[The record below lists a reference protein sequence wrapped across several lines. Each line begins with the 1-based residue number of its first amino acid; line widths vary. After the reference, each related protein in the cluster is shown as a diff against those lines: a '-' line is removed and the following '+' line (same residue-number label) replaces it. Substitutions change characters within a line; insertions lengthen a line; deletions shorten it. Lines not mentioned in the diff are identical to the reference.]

1 MKASELRIGNLVEYT
16 NGGIFKVI
24 GIHGFGLDVEDEIEI
39 TYMELENFEPIPLTE
54 EWLLKFNEVRKFGG
68 TIYLPLMNL
77 KAEIHFEIYGNHI
90 VSTVKSDFA
99 ELILDPIKHVHQLQN
114 LYFVLTN
121 EELTYEQQK

>member
-1 MKASELRIGNLVEYT
+1 MKKDELRIGNYYNQFGNAE
-16 NGGIFKVI
+16 KVSWST
-24 GIHGFGLDVEDEIEI
+24 LK
-39 TYMELENFEPIPLTE
+39 TLEESTTEQLWCKPIPLTE